1 MAGEKNKKNHHFV
14 LVHGGGHGAW
24 CWYRLSTLLESLGHR
39 VTAPDLAGCG
49 VHPKRVDEV
58 RSIDE
63 YVGPLMEVLASLP
76 GEERVILVG
85 HSFGGIGLSLAMERF
100 PEKVSAAVYASAIMP
115 CLHEPM
121 VHISL
126 EFFKRN
132 PFESMMDSTFTFD
145 DGPDNPPTCMIF
157 GPEYLAKNL
166 YQCCSSEDLKLATTL
181 VTPAA
186 LFPEIQLKEGLF
198 SEEKFGSVKRVF
210 VVCGR
215 DYIFPEG
222 MQRWMIQNNPPDD
235 VVEIETAD
243 HMVMLSEPQN
253 LCDCLL
259 EIADKYD

>member
-1 MAGEKNKKNHHFV
+1 MTGEKNKKNHHFV

-76 GEERVILVG
+76 GKSASSSSVTASEGSDYLLRWRGSRRRCPPRFTPRPSCLA
-85 HSFGGIGLSLAMERF
+85 SMSPLSTF
-100 PEKVSAAVYASAIMP
+100 QW
-115 CLHEPM
+115 
-121 VHISL
+121 
-126 EFFKRN
+126 RN
-132 PFESMMDSTFTFD
+132 PFESMMDTTLTFD
-145 DGPDNPPTCMIF
+145 DGPDNPPTCMIL

-198 SEEKFGSVKRVF
+198 SEEKFGSVKRAF

-215 DYIFPEG
+215 DCIFPEG
-222 MQRWMIQNNPPDD
+222 MQRWMIQNNPADD

-243 HMVMLSEPQN
+243 HMVMLSEPRK

-259 EIADKYD
+259 EIADKYDRGS